1 MPDSPLKAMLAR
13 DAAQTRKALDQPT
26 FTRQDYARLHEL
38 ALSALARLAAFPLP
52 PGNRLARCERTF
64 RDLLAIAEDQH
75 ASVILPREGEI
86 YAAGLETGQLS
97 QIISALVTPRARSAS
112 VWGQRI
118 LAALDPECDAITLL
132 DRRFRLQF
140 IAMCVDAGVR
150 VEPSTGD
157 LDAECGLGKWR
168 IGLACKRI
176 ETENL
181 IDAAV
186 ASAGARL
193 KRARLPGLIAL
204 EVSGIVWPERRVLAV
219 DSDLT
224 AARELH
230 KRTDAFLVEHAD
242 AIARIIDP
250 SYVFG
255 VLAAATIPS
264 LNVTTRHVAFSSSFR
279 IASLVPESDPR
290 HAHLVSFVRKFETLG

>member
-1 MPDSPLKAMLAR
+1 MLAR
-13 DAAQTRKALDQPT
+13 DAAQARKALDQPT
-26 FTRQDYARLHEL
+26 FTRQDYVRLHEI
-38 ALSALARLAAFPLP
+38 ASDALARLEAIGLPLP
-52 PGNRLARCERTF
+52 AGNRLARCERTF
-64 RDLLAIAEDQH
+64 RDLLAISQDQGAEVL
-75 ASVILPREGEI
+75 APREGEV
-86 YAAGLETGQLS
+86 YAAGLETGQLA
-97 QIISALVTPRARSAS
+97 QIISALLTQRSKTSGA
-112 VWGQRI
+112 WGQRI
-118 LAALDPECDAITLL
+118 LAALDPACDALTLL

-150 VEPSTGD
+150 VEPASAEI
-157 LDAECGLGKWR
+157 DAECELGKWR

-230 KRTDAFLVEHAD
+230 KRTDAFLIEHAG
-242 AIARIIDP
+242 AIGRIVDP
-250 SYVFG
+250 SFAFG

-290 HAHLVSFVRKFETLG
+290 HAHLVSFVRKFEALG